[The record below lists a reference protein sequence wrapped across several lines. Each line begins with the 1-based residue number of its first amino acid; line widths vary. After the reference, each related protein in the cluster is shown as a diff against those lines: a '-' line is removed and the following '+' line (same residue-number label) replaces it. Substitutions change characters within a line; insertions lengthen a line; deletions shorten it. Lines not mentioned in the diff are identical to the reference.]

1 MSQAKLSKIS
11 QVGCMTPQSAEEIIE
26 GLHEGGID
34 FVSTL
39 PESEFLTAQ
48 HAILK
53 DDRFMS
59 VPVCNE
65 ASGISICSGAWAG
78 GKKPAILIGAAG
90 FTVAAYALA
99 GVGIRHG
106 VPVLLLVTSREL
118 GDQNWIFSIW
128 NAHTLEPFLK
138 SMNLPYT
145 KVSKISEVR
154 KTISDASKTC
164 FAWMKP
170 VAVLLT
176 GEVIF

>member
-1 MSQAKLSKIS
+1 
-11 QVGCMTPQSAEEIIE
+11 MTPQAAEEIIE
-26 GLHEGGID
+26 GLYEGGIN
-34 FVSTL
+34 FVSLL

-48 HAILK
+48 HAMLK
-53 DDRFMS
+53 DKRFMC

-65 ASGISICSGAWAG
+65 TSGVSICAGAWAG
-78 GKKPAILIGAAG
+78 GKKPAIMVGAAG
-90 FTVAAYALA
+90 FTVSSYALA

-106 VPVLLLVTSREL
+106 VPVLLLIASREF

-138 SMNLPYT
+138 SMALPYK
-145 KVSKISEVR
+145 KVEKISEVR
-154 KTISDASKTC
+154 KTIRDASKTC